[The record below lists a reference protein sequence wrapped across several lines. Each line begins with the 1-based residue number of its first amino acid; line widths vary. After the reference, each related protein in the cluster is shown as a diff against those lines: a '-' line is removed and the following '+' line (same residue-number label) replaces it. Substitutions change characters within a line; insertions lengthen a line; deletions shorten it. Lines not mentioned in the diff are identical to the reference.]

1 MEKQVYDMEE
11 LYEVVNPEN
20 KDNPF
25 VITRQ
30 CIQNA
35 TEYNTEHWSDLRMHE
50 ITKIINDEIEMDW
63 NKNLPHFNKF
73 QGEDRKEQIDYFLDE
88 CMINACTESLEQEFN
103 IKVRSHDDKYYSLTR
118 EDWYD
123 LGYDSMGLTNMEMMT
138 AAQMLSEG
146 LKPVF
151 ERIKENIEHDEKEW
165 VIRDRENE
173 AYWDELHEL
182 GKTWKLPETEA

>member
-35 TEYNTEHWSDLRMHE
+35 TEYNTEHWSDLRMYE

-73 QGEDRKEQIDYFLDE
+73 QGEEQTRTIKDLRELSIEDMFDEYYIPYF
-88 CMINACTESLEQEFN
+88 
-103 IKVRSHDDKYYSLTR
+103 R
-118 EDWYD
+118 
-123 LGYDSMGLTNMEMMT
+123 
-138 AAQMLSEG
+138 
-146 LKPVF
+146 
-151 ERIKENIEHDEKEW
+151 
-165 VIRDRENE
+165 
-173 AYWDELHEL
+173 
-182 GKTWKLPETEA
+182 